1 MEIRHT
7 PVLLEEVLS
16 FAELNKG
23 GVALDATTGEGG
35 HSEGLLHR
43 FPLSRL
49 VCFDADEVIQQKARL
64 RLESYAERVR
74 FVHTWFDEGLP
85 LAEQWW
91 QEKPK
96 FILMDL
102 GISIFHYVES
112 GRGFSFQSDEPLD
125 MRLSTAE
132 PVSAAD
138 IVNSWNEKELAD
150 LFWKFGEETLSRR
163 IAKAILNTRTKERI
177 ESAKQLAD
185 IIWEAVPPPVRHG
198 RLHPA
203 TKSFQALRIVVNHEL
218 ERLESALGK
227 AFQVLAKGG
236 RLAVISFHSL
246 EDRIVKTAFRDW
258 AKVCVCPPEQPRCT
272 CSRLALAKDLT
283 RKPVVATEQESL
295 ANPPSRSAKLRV
307 IEKLRE
313 SREEEL

>member
-1 MEIRHT
+1 MEILHT

-35 HSEGLLHR
+35 HSEGLLRR

>member
-1 MEIRHT
+1 MEILHT

-35 HSEGLLHR
+35 HSEGLLRR

-125 MRLSTAE
+125 MRLSPAE

-138 IVNSWNEKELAD
+138 IVNSWKEKELAD